1 VATEAPALAAVAASG
16 AIHAAATTATATVG
30 RAALPSTNP
39 ELNVRAAQLDQREQ
53 ALKQRERELAEQRRI
68 LAEEY
73 RLLRARTAPPATG
86 DLRYRPASV
95 DAPAFH
101 AIRQESF
108 WDRVKSIFGSTAT
121 AD

>member
-1 VATEAPALAAVAASG
+1 MAAVAATG
-16 AIHAAATTATATVG
+16 AMHAAAASATATS
-30 RAALPSTNP
+30 AAASDASANP

-53 ALKQRERELAEQRRI
+53 TLKQRERELAEQRRI

-73 RLLRARTAPPATG
+73 RLLRARTAAPAADT
-86 DLRYRPASV
+86 DRHRPTPMR
-95 DAPAFH
+95 APAFH

-108 WDRVKSIFGSTAT
+108 WDRVKSMFGSTAT